1 MAPPTNDQCVRA
13 GWRAPFPVVMV
24 SQESG
29 RLLKGA
35 LSAAASTAAAS
46 TPDTALLW
54 RREEWDT
61 RVGAHGG
68 GASYCWP
75 GGGEIPMPPTV
86 ARGENGTGGV
96 FVSLG
101 AAEPCLAVNSRTSR
115 ASSASFGE
123 QESAYYSSAEEEG
136 EEDASGVS
144 SWGEEGAAWPAALE
158 RTAGG
163 EFEGHGFAHPVLGA
177 VGEWSHR
184 YGSWQREV
192 EVEEERGLETGEWKR
207 ERMLYD
213 AQTLPVRFERLSSW

>member
-1 MAPPTNDQCVRA
+1 
-13 GWRAPFPVVMV
+13 
-24 SQESG
+24 
-29 RLLKGA
+29 
-35 LSAAASTAAAS
+35 
-46 TPDTALLW
+46 
-54 RREEWDT
+54 
-61 RVGAHGG
+61 
-68 GASYCWP
+68 
-75 GGGEIPMPPTV
+75 MPPTV